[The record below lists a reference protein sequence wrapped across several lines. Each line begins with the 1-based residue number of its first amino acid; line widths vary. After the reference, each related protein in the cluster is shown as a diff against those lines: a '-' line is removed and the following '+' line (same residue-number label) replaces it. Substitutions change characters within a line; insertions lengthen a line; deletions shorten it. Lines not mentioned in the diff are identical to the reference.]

1 MLSAVSELSVAV
13 TDAYERMEG
22 TRSAPL
28 FLTCEHASERLPSG
42 YALCDS
48 DRRLAGTHW
57 AYDLGAREL
66 LLELAAALGASAV
79 LARFSRL
86 LIDANRDE
94 QHPELFRQHAEGL
107 PIQLNQQMSVSE
119 RQHRITH
126 YHRPYHQAVDAALS
140 EVAAPTLLSIHTFTP
155 IYEGQV
161 RQVEL
166 GVLFDQ
172 DEAAAASLLAAL
184 RPTYP
189 QVAANEPWSG
199 KQGLIYSAERHAHQ
213 QGRVALELE
222 VRQDLATSP
231 AYRQQLVAVL
241 AAYFQ
246 RQ

>member
-1 MLSAVSELSVAV
+1 MVSAVSELSVSV
-13 TDAYERMEG
+13 TDAYERLQG
-22 TRSAPL
+22 TQSAPL

-48 DRRLAGTHW
+48 DQRLASTHW

-66 LLELAAALGASAV
+66 VVELATALRAAAV

-86 LIDANRDE
+86 LIDPNRDE
-94 QHPELFRQHAEGL
+94 HHPDLFRQHAEGL
-107 PIQLNQQMSVSE
+107 PILLNQQLSLAE
-119 RQHRITH
+119 RQHRIVH

-140 EVAAPTLLSIHTFTP
+140 YVHAPTLLSIHTFTP
-155 IYEGQV
+155 VYEGQI

-166 GVLFDQ
+166 GVLFDR
-172 DEAAAASLLAAL
+172 DESAAESLRRAL
-184 RPTYP
+184 RLTYP

-213 QGRVALELE
+213 HGRIALELE

-231 AYRQQLVAVL
+231 AYRKKLVQVL
-241 AAYFQ
+241 TDYFQ